1 MAQKADGTLYI
12 ETAIEKDGFVAGG
25 KEVEAACKRM
35 AKTISGIGNSAK
47 IALKKQTDA
56 FIRQNQQ
63 YAQQQQKVEALKNK
77 LKELSGQK
85 VETKAYANLEK
96 QFMRLDA
103 EISKLIEKQE
113 RFLATGGRKT
123 SSTYKRMEYDLEQL
137 GEKQDEV
144 IRKMNTLERSGGAY
158 TTPDTSAAEA
168 KLGREKEKLLQMNHR
183 LGTSYESL
191 KAKVKGYA
199 GQAGKASGITQ
210 SLKERMAGLVG
221 HIKRGAKALLGLGRQ
236 TKNTRMSMGK
246 MLATSLLFGTV
257 FRAFSTVTN
266 GIKEGFQNLAQYSDR
281 TNQSISSLISA
292 MTQLKNSFA
301 TAFAPILSVV
311 TPYLTTFINLISK
324 AVTYVG
330 MFIAALTGQD
340 TFTKAVGVQEDY
352 AAGLRDTADSAN
364 DAADATEAVADAT
377 NDYLS
382 GLDEVNR
389 FTTDKPAVG
398 NAGGGGSGGGGTPG
412 TGVGIGDMFETV
424 KIENSIA
431 KLADKIKALIK
442 AEDWEG
448 LGAYMASGVN
458 KGLQKL
464 YDAINWDNVGPQI
477 TYFINAFTTTLNS
490 LVDHIDWDLMGRT
503 IGAGIN
509 TIVNT
514 LNLLITGIDWVNLG
528 KRFAEGVMGIVR
540 EVEWNNLGQL
550 IGNKF
555 MIAWRIF
562 YGFVTNLNYEEIGLA
577 IADGINGILETLDLG
592 MLAAGI
598 STFVVGLLEMLS
610 TTIKNTNWEEVGKQ
624 IAEALR
630 NIDWFGIAAGL
641 FDVGL
646 QLINGLL
653 EAFGELPLPVQLAAA
668 AIGGFF
674 AALAVSS
681 IITSVIGLVQGLIT
695 VIKGVVWALGGP
707 LTLAIVAIIAVGAL
721 LIANWDDIK
730 AAFSKFK
737 EDIVN
742 KWTLMTTAIKEAA
755 KALAEGTK
763 EAFETLKENVRVLF
777 GKIQDVCQRF
787 GDWLKNA
794 FTKDWRKEFGILG
807 GIVEGFFKNI
817 KNLIDAGQKVF
828 GGIVTFL
835 HGVFTRNWK
844 QAWEGIKSIF
854 KGVWDTFVSIVKS
867 PINII
872 IGLINGLLYG
882 VQLMQNGI
890 ASALNHLSIDL
901 PGWLQDLTGYSS
913 IGFNIGYWNA
923 PQIPYLASGAV
934 IPPNKEFLAV
944 LGDQKR
950 GTNIETPEALL
961 RKIVREEMGQSHR
974 GGGSYTF
981 VGQINRRT
989 LFEEFMD
996 EAKLRQMQNGK
1007 NPFEL
1012 A

>member
-85 VETKAYANLEK
+85 VETKAYAALEK

-103 EISKLIEKQE
+103 DISKLIEKQE

-137 GEKQDEV
+137 GQKQDEV

-210 SLKERMAGLVG
+210 SLKKRMAGLIG
-221 HIKRGAKALLGLGRQ
+221 HVKRGAKALLGLDRQ

-281 TNQSISSLISA
+281 TNQSISSLMSA

-364 DAADATEAVADAT
+364 DAADATEAAADAT

-389 FTTDKPAVG
+389 FTTDKPSG
-398 NAGGGGSGGGGTPG
+398 GSPGGGGSGGNPG

-424 KIENSIA
+424 KIESSIA

-448 LGAYMASGVN
+448 LGAYMASGIN
-458 KGLQKL
+458 KGLQRL
-464 YDAINWDNVGPQI
+464 YDVINWNNVGPKI
-477 TYFINAFTTTLNS
+477 TYFVNAFTRTFNS
-490 LVDHIDWDLMGRT
+490 LVDNIDWDLLGRT

-528 KRFAEGVMGIVR
+528 KKFAEGVMGIVR
-540 EVEWNNLGQL
+540 EVNWNNLGQL

-577 IADGINGILETLDLG
+577 IADGINGLLKTLDLG
-592 MLAAGI
+592 MLAAGL
-598 STFVVGLLEMLS
+598 STFVVGVLEMLS

-646 QLINGLL
+646 QLIKGIL
-653 EAFGELPLPVQLAAA
+653 EAFGELPLPVQIAAA

-674 AALAVSS
+674 AALAIAP
-681 IITSVIGLVQGLIT
+681 IITSIIGLLTGGGGLVSAISAIVT
-695 VIKGVVWALGGP
+695 ALGGP
-707 LTLAIVAIIAVGAL
+707 LTIAIAAIIAIGVL
-721 LIANWDDIK
+721 LIANWDK
-730 AAFSKFK
+730 
-737 EDIVN
+737 
-742 KWTLMTTAIKEAA
+742 IKEAA
-755 KALAEGTK
+755 AKLVEGAK
-763 EAFETLKENVRVLF
+763 EAFETLKENVKVLF
-777 GKIQDVCQRF
+777 GKIQDVCLRF

-961 RKIVREEMGQSHR
+961 RKIVREEMGQSR
-974 GGGSYTF
+974 QGGGSYTF

>member
-85 VETKAYANLEK
+85 VETKAYAALEK

-103 EISKLIEKQE
+103 DISKLIEKQE
-113 RFLATGGRKT
+113 RFLATGGRKS

-137 GEKQDEV
+137 SEKQDEV

-191 KAKVKGYA
+191 KAKVRGYA

-210 SLKERMAGLVG
+210 SLKKRMAGLIG
-221 HIKRGAKALLGLGRQ
+221 HVKRGAKALLGLDRQ

-266 GIKEGFQNLAQYSDR
+266 GIKEGFQNLAQYSDG
-281 TNQSISSLISA
+281 TNQSISSLMSA

-364 DAADATEAVADAT
+364 DAADATEAAADAT

-442 AEDWEG
+442 AEDWVG
-448 LGAYMASGVN
+448 LGAYMASGIN
-458 KGLQKL
+458 KGLRKL
-464 YDAINWDNVGPQI
+464 YDVINWNNVGPKI
-477 TYFINAFTTTLNS
+477 TYFVNAFTRTFNS
-490 LVDHIDWDLMGRT
+490 LVDNIDWDLLGRT

-528 KRFAEGVMGIVR
+528 KKFAEGVMGIVR
-540 EVEWNNLGQL
+540 EVNWNNLGQL

-577 IADGINGILETLDLG
+577 IADGINGLLKTLDLG
-592 MLAAGI
+592 MLAAGL
-598 STFVVGLLEMLS
+598 STFVVGVLEMLS
-610 TTIKNTNWEEVGKQ
+610 TTIKNTNWEEVGQQ

-695 VIKGVVWALGGP
+695 VIGGVASVLGGP
-707 LTLAIVAIIAVGAL
+707 LTLAIVAIIAIGAL

-730 AAFSKFK
+730 AAFLKFK

-755 KALAEGTK
+755 KALAEGAK

-961 RKIVREEMGQSHR
+961 RKIVREEMGQSR
-974 GGGSYTF
+974 QGGGSYTF